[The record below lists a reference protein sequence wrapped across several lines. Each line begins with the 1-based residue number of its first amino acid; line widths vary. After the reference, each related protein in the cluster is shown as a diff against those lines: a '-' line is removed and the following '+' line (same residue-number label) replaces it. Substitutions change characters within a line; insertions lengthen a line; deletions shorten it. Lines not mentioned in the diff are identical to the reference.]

1 MFLFGFSLNKY
12 FLCRRQNAIYMQAKF
27 YTLSLLFLLI
37 TGTLF
42 AQKAPSVTSEDSLNN
57 GLSKSATTIGG
68 YGNAFYQRNNYL
80 GTSKVDLERFV
91 LFTGHKFNDKISMF
105 SELEVEDAKVAGGE
119 NGGEVSIE
127 QAYLKFNLNANQY
140 IVAGLFLPRIG
151 ILNENHLP
159 NTFNGNERNYVE
171 TFILP
176 STWRELGIGL
186 YGNLNGLPLNYSVG
200 LVNGLSSGMFDH
212 GTGIR
217 DGRFEGRNATGNNL
231 AITASLQY
239 YQGNFKAQI
248 ACYYGGTVGV
258 SQRKADSLGLNGG
271 IFGTPV
277 AIGEGDIQYSNG
289 GFSLRALAAI
299 VSIPDADKINR
310 AYANNTPNTEY
321 GAYLELAYDLL
332 HNLKKAHDEQLVV
345 FVRDE
350 KFDINASI
358 PSNGIIDGTLN
369 QNHIVAGFTYLPI
382 RNVAIKA
389 DVRIIHT
396 GAQNPELIIN
406 PNPVAL
412 PYSVN
417 NNLVNLGVAFS
428 F

>member
-1 MFLFGFSLNKY
+1 
-12 FLCRRQNAIYMQAKF
+12 MQSKIF
-27 YTLSLLFLLI
+27 TLSLVFLL
-37 TGTLF
+37 TAGTLF
-42 AQKAPSVTSEDSLNN
+42 AQKTVQVTAEDSINN
-57 GLSKSATTIGG
+57 GLSKSATTIDG
-68 YGNAFYQRNNYL
+68 YGNAFYQRNNFL
-80 GTSKVDLERFV
+80 GTSTINLERFV
-91 LFTGHKFNDKISMF
+91 LFTGHKFNDKISVF

-119 NGGEVSIE
+119 PGGEVSIE
-127 QAYLKFNLNANQY
+127 QAYLKFNLNANQCL
-140 IVAGLFLPRIG
+140 VAGLFLPRIG

-176 STWRELGIGL
+176 STWRELGVGL
-186 YGNLNGLPLNYSVG
+186 YGNFNGIPLNYSVG
-200 LVNGLSSGMFDH
+200 LVNGLSSGMFEH

-248 ACYYGGTVGV
+248 SGYYGGTVGV
-258 SQRKADSLGLNGG
+258 SQRKADSLGLTSG
-271 IFGTPV
+271 IFGTAV
-277 AIGEGDIQYSNG
+277 AIGEGDVEYSKG
-289 GFSLRALAAI
+289 GFSLRALATV

-332 HNLKKAHDEQLVV
+332 HHVKKAHDQQFIV

-350 KFDINASI
+350 KFDINAGI
-358 PSNGIIDGTLN
+358 PSNGITDGTLD
-369 QNHIVAGFTYLPI
+369 QNHIVAGFSYLPI

-396 GAQNPELIIN
+396 GEQNPELIIN
-406 PNPVAL
+406 PNPAAL

-417 NNLVNLGVAFS
+417 NNLVNVGVAFS